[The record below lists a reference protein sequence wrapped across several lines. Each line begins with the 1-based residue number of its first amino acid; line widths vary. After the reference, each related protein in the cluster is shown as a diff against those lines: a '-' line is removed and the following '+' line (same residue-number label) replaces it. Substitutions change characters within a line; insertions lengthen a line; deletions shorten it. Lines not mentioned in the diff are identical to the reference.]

1 MLDVWF
7 ESRLPFAKEASMNIL
22 IVDDDSDDVYFL
34 RALLAEVGVGSARIV
49 HVEHVEDLNADK
61 TAGISEI
68 DSAVPADYKQRAL
81 LDLWRFWI

>member
-1 MLDVWF
+1 MLPSKV
-7 ESRLPFAKEASMNIL
+7 L
-22 IVDDDSDDVYFL
+22 IIC
-34 RALLAEVGVGSARIV
+34 EM
-49 HVEHVEDLNADK
+49 HVEDLNADK